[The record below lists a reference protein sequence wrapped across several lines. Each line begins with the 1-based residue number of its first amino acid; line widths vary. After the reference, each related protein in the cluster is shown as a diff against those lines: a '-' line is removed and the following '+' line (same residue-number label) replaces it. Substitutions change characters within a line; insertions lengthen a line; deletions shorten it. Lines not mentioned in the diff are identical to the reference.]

1 MTFRDASWSLALCF
15 AFLTGLAG
23 MSRADGPPAPGAV
36 TTPTTTPPRQGVPV
50 DLVLCLDASG
60 SMDGLID
67 AAKRKLWDVVSL
79 LAQARPN
86 PRLRVA
92 LYRYGMSGLDEQRHI
107 ERLVPLTDDLDQV
120 YEKLVAVTTDGGDE
134 FVGGVVHRAL
144 EDLDWSKDGN
154 ALRVLYVA
162 GNESADQDQSH
173 PFRAVCA
180 SARQEGVIVN
190 AIYCG
195 EDTPGGDA
203 AAWREV
209 AQQGGGAYVA
219 IDMQGTIQVQAPQD
233 EQLTRLSGE
242 LNGTYLPYGRDGAR
256 GCENQKA
263 QDSNAAGA
271 ESAASRAQAKGSS
284 LYWNGSWDLVDARA
298 AEGFDWAKIA
308 EADLPEALKGKTVA
322 EREAVIAGLA
332 AKRKELQGRIQ
343 ALGVERQK
351 FVDAAL
357 AARAAEAA
365 HRPEGGK
372 AADSIDAGLLHALK
386 EQAKARGFTFE

>member
-1 MTFRDASWSLALCF
+1 MTFRAASWSLALCL

-23 MSRADGPPAPGAV
+23 LARADGPPAPAAV
-36 TTPTTTPPRQGVPV
+36 TTPTTTPPKQGAPV

-67 AAKRKLWDVVSL
+67 AAKKKLWDVVSL

-134 FVGGVVHRAL
+134 FVGGVVHHAL
-144 EDLDWSKDGN
+144 QDLAWSQDRD
-154 ALRVLYVA
+154 ALRILYVA
-162 GNESADQDQSH
+162 GNESADQDQAH
-173 PFRAVCA
+173 PFREVCA
-180 SARQEGVIVN
+180 SARAKGVIVN
-190 AIYCG
+190 AIFCG

-203 AAWREV
+203 AGWREV

-233 EQLTRLSGE
+233 EELTRLSAE
-242 LNGTYLPYGRDGAR
+242 LNGTYLPYGADGAR
-256 GCENQKA
+256 GCRNQQA

-271 ESAASRAQAKGSS
+271 ESAASRAQAKASS
-284 LYWNGSWDLVDARA
+284 LYRNGSWDLVDARA
-298 AEGFDWAKIA
+298 EEGFDWAKVA
-308 EADLPEALKGKTVA
+308 EADLPEALRGKTVP
-322 EREAVIAGLA
+322 EREAVLA
-332 AKRKELQGRIQ
+332 VLRAKRKELQGKIQ
-343 ALGVERQK
+343 ALGLERQK
-351 FVDAAL
+351 FVEAAL
-357 AARAAEAA
+357 AARAAEAG
-365 HRPEGGK
+365 R
-372 AADSIDAGLLHALK
+372 SIDAGLLAALK
-386 EQAKARGFTFE
+386 EQARARGFTFE